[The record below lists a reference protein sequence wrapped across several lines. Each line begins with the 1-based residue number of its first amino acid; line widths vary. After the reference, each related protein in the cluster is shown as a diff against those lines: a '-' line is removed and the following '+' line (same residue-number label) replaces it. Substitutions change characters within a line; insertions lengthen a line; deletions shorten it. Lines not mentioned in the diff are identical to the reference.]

1 MSRARQIDPVVH
13 HANARLVLLRDQM
26 IGTGFIHGA
35 LVLNLHAVGF
45 VEAVLDIGN
54 DTAQL
59 LQRLA
64 LFDGHKLPVNAVLQ
78 ADKRL
83 VKLNLRAVGTVV
95 HIVEPS

>member
-45 VEAVLDIGN
+45 VEAVLDIGK
-54 DTAQL
+54 DTA
-59 LQRLA
+59 
-64 LFDGHKLPVNAVLQ
+64 
-78 ADKRL
+78 
-83 VKLNLRAVGTVV
+83 
-95 HIVEPS
+95 